1 VTIPRGIVYTPSVDA
16 GVRGRPA
23 QSEVSARL
31 ELLVERIVA
40 AVNPVRVILFGSFAR
55 GDYTA
60 MSDLDVCV
68 ILAQAE
74 EWFERQSRFRRLVD
88 LPGVELE
95 PHIYTVEEYA
105 KMLEQDNP
113 LALRIRSEGK
123 VLYEQQ

>member
-1 VTIPRGIVYTPSVDA
+1 MTIPRGIVYTPSVDRA
-16 GVRGRPA
+16 ARGRST
-23 QSEVSARL
+23 QSEVNTQL

-60 MSDLDVCV
+60 MSDLDVCI
-68 ILAQAE
+68 ILAEAD

-88 LPGVELE
+88 LPDVELE

-105 KMLEQDNP
+105 KMLEQENP

-123 VLYEQQ
+123 VLYEKQ